1 MDLNQHQSKSSK
13 REFINIFL
21 NNFSPACELW
31 VALEHSFL
39 EIVEHEFSTF
49 FRAAFIVL
57 TERNEFSLRIV
68 KCHGFL
74 VQAANATTS
83 EINLYH
89 NRCITSNKYLSS
101 SWAVIDSYR
110 LSCYEKCRHVAL
122 SAAANTFLIAQQTVY
137 CYLMILGDDDDSK
150 AWQSQVTIVTLR
162 LPSESSPTHFFPVE
176 GIQYLFS
183 FGLAS

>member
-1 MDLNQHQSKSSK
+1 MWVVSGTRALVSRNRMSKS
-13 REFINIFL
+13 F
-21 NNFSPACELW
+21 P
-31 VALEHSFL
+31 H
-39 EIVEHEFSTF
+39 F
-49 FRAAFIVL
+49 FAQPSLFWL
-57 TERNEFSLRIV
+57 QMERNEFSLRIV

-74 VQAANATTS
+74 VHAANATTS
-83 EINLYH
+83 EINRYH

-137 CYLMILGDDDDSK
+137 CYLMILGNDDDSK

-162 LPSESSPTHFFPVE
+162 LPSESEIVTDAFLSGRRDSIFIF
-176 GIQYLFS
+176 IWFS
-183 FGLAS
+183 FVASPVIAEI